1 LTHVRYLLASF
12 PNAPEK
18 AALIQGLRT
27 DVQKIYELASEL
39 QKQANNGNRAHMLV
53 DAEAI
58 QNIIVGNESSKHVDA
73 DKNGT
78 VEDPSDGFGLLLNG
92 RNLGYLSAVYAEADA
107 TVNSTNASQQMIEY
121 GQGLKV
127 SIQNLAQWTPQLQDI
142 NAMILS
148 APAGSDVKQKAAEV
162 VALASKMLNGIDL
175 DADGI
180 IEPVPNEGGAQTAY
194 EQAYHMAD
202 MPLQAI
208 GILNIGTGTPTFI
221 TVPNSN
227 PGGGNGGSGDAAT
240 PRVPPGQQN
249 VPPGQ
254 QRKTPHSSNDT
265 TDSGGGGHGNGN
277 SNQP

>member
-1 LTHVRYLLASF
+1 
-12 PNAPEK
+12 
-18 AALIQGLRT
+18 
-27 DVQKIYELASEL
+27 
-39 QKQANNGNRAHMLV
+39 
-53 DAEAI
+53 
-58 QNIIVGNESSKHVDA
+58 
-73 DKNGT
+73 
-78 VEDPSDGFGLLLNG
+78 
-92 RNLGYLSAVYAEADA
+92 
-107 TVNSTNASQQMIEY
+107 MIEY

-127 SIQNLAQWTPQLQDI
+127 SVQNLAQWTPQLQDI